1 MLLGPCFDLQNPHHR
16 ETWPPAKFANLLY
29 PRGEGHMNLANK
41 LVETIKAK
49 DLQEVA
55 VGTFEAALD
64 SEMADGILK
73 EIPFFGSLISI
84 GKAGFS
90 IRDRLFARK
99 VEGFISSV
107 SGLSWSERSRIFDE
121 LGSTPELQKRAA
133 IAILDILERCDPVD
147 KPRLIGNLFVAMAR
161 GHISGKDLLRL
172 CTMITG
178 VFSDDLQALAMRH
191 QPEDLEDGRRFA
203 LQANGFVVSSVG
215 VLYAGSESPG
225 LVWTISQDGRNI
237 LKYCFQP
244 VS

>member
-1 MLLGPCFDLQNPHHR
+1 MR
-16 ETWPPAKFANLLY
+16 
-29 PRGEGHMNLANK
+29 LAEK
-41 LVETIKAK
+41 LVETIKSK

-55 VGTFEAALD
+55 VGAFEAAID
-64 SEMADGILK
+64 SEMVEGILK
-73 EIPFFGSLISI
+73 EVPILGSLISI

-99 VEGFISSV
+99 VEEFINSV

-121 LGSTPELQKRAA
+121 LGSSPELQERAA
-133 IAILDILERCDPVD
+133 LAILDILERCDPID

-178 VFSDDLQALAMRH
+178 VFPDDLQALAKRH
-191 QPEDLEDGRRFA
+191 QADDLEDGRRFA

-215 VLYAGSESPG
+215 ALYAGSESPG
-225 LVWTISQDGRNI
+225 MVWTISQDGLKI
-237 LKYCFQP
+237 LKHCFDAAAK
-244 VS
+244 